1 MESQPRSFCLDASGL
16 DELGPSVRVVADESR
31 ELAGS
36 AGEALDAEI
45 GEARSESGIGEGRVN
60 LLVEPPDDLRGRIL
74 RRADESQALA
84 S

>member
-1 MESQPRSFCLDASGL
+1 MCLGTLQSKDSTSVCPELVFAERKTMDRQPRSFCLDASGL

-45 GEARSESGIGEGRVN
+45 GEARSKSRIGEG
-60 LLVEPPDDLRGRIL
+60 
-74 RRADESQALA
+74 
-84 S
+84 